1 MLKKRNLAYFRKVL
15 QAVWKDSNSF
25 SFIHNIHRIYQD
37 FDDPQVFQYSSAVN
51 ASEIDTD
58 GFKEITMCTG
68 SSMDSEEEALAKCL
82 IEALERKANLTY
94 KKKDLIRSSFNKLVK
109 SNRSAIEPLLFSP
122 FSKEQLCQKKYTRFD
137 LNKDSI
143 ILWKEAICLNTN
155 QKVLIPAELAYFNFL
170 TDIKVM
176 IPISTGTAA
185 GATRDDAILRGIY
198 EVIERDAFM
207 IRYLSKTTGKEIL
220 FKKLKKFRKIER
232 ICEKYRLMVR
242 FIDITV
248 DMSVPTV
255 LAILTNRPSV
265 GPSVSIGIK
274 TYPDYIEAINGAFME
289 ALQTRTWIRHHCE
302 DLESKRTVNIPIR
315 TFEERG
321 VYWYNKK
328 MLPHLSFFTNSIKGI
343 NIKQKKLGLMTLDK
357 ILVTLNS
364 VGHRIYVIDLTP
376 VEYKNIPISIVKV
389 IIPTLHPLYLSEE
402 FPYYGNERLTK
413 ITKNFNTIPHPFL

>member
-1 MLKKRNLAYFRKVL
+1 
-15 QAVWKDSNSF
+15 
-25 SFIHNIHRIYQD
+25 
-37 FDDPQVFQYSSAVN
+37 
-51 ASEIDTD
+51 
-58 GFKEITMCTG
+58 
-68 SSMDSEEEALAKCL
+68 
-82 IEALERKANLTY
+82 
-94 KKKDLIRSSFNKLVK
+94 
-109 SNRSAIEPLLFSP
+109 
-122 FSKEQLCQKKYTRFD
+122 
-137 LNKDSI
+137 
-143 ILWKEAICLNTN
+143 
-155 QKVLIPAELAYFNFL
+155 
-170 TDIKVM
+170 
-176 IPISTGTAA
+176 
-185 GATRDDAILRGIY
+185 
-198 EVIERDAFM
+198 
-207 IRYLSKTTGKEIL
+207 
-220 FKKLKKFRKIER
+220 
-232 ICEKYRLMVR
+232 
-242 FIDITV
+242 
-248 DMSVPTV
+248 
-255 LAILTNRPSV
+255 
-265 GPSVSIGIK
+265 
-274 TYPDYIEAINGAFME
+274 ME